1 MFKGAVLRYLLSD
14 ALSLIGNSIAG
25 VVLPLVLLARTGDVL
40 AAGSLAL
47 ICAVPQ
53 FVCGVV
59 GGAVLD
65 RVNRRTVSVVAD
77 LISAASCALLPV
89 VDEVWGLSF
98 GWFVVLGLLGAVGD
112 VPGMSARDALLPSVC
127 EREGTDLQRFV
138 GASQSL
144 GALVNIVGPA
154 VAALLIGFMDD
165 VDALWITA
173 AFSCGAASVT
183 LTLPRSVGEVSSS
196 NDATAACNGDVT
208 SDEVSIP
215 AGVDAVPAAPKKAGM
230 LAAAKPVLVDG
241 LSALFATD
249 SLLRASTLLSFGIT
263 MVMGSLQGIVLPA
276 YFTQQGQPEAVGYV
290 VSAMGAGLLVGSTAY
305 TALVHVMTRR
315 RWLVVSLLGMAASVC
330 VLGQFPELPV
340 LLAAAAVLGLFA
352 GPASALLGFFAFDRV
367 PDDRRGSAMGTLNA
381 LYLVVAPA
389 GAFVGSV
396 LISTVQIGGAGL
408 VLTGA
413 WVVVTALALTAR
425 PLRHLDGEV
434 EASLAD

>member
-14 ALSLIGNSIAG
+14 ALSLVGNSIAG

-98 GWFVVLGLLGAVGD
+98 GWFVALGLLGAVGD

-127 EREGTDLQRFV
+127 EREGADLQRFV

-165 VDALWITA
+165 VDALWVTA
-173 AFSCGAASVT
+173 AFSCAAALVT

-196 NDATAACNGDVT
+196 GAA
-208 SDEVSIP
+208 
-215 AGVDAVPAAPKKAGM
+215 AVPASSKRTGM
-230 LAAAKPVLVDG
+230 LAAAKSVLVDG

-276 YFTQQGQPEAVGYV
+276 YFTQLGQPEAVGYV

-305 TALVHVMTRR
+305 TALAHVMSRR

-330 VLGQFPELPV
+330 VLGRFPALPM
-340 LLAAAAVLGLFA
+340 LLAAASVLGLFA

-389 GAFVGSV
+389 GAFAGSV
-396 LISTVQIGGAGL
+396 LISTAQIGGAGV

-413 WVVVTALALTAR
+413 WVAVTALALIAR
-425 PLRHLDGEV
+425 PLRHLDACVG
-434 EASLAD
+434 

>member
-14 ALSLIGNSIAG
+14 ALSLVGNSIAG

-65 RVNRRTVSVVAD
+65 RVNRRTVSVGAD

-127 EREGTDLQRFV
+127 EREGADLQRFV

-144 GALVNIVGPA
+144 GALVNIIGPA

-165 VDALWITA
+165 VDALWVTA
-173 AFSCGAASVT
+173 AFSCAAALVT
-183 LTLPRSVGEVSSS
+183 LTLPRSVGEVSASGGSS
-196 NDATAACNGDVT
+196 
-208 SDEVSIP
+208 S
-215 AGVDAVPAAPKKAGM
+215 KKTGM
-230 LAAAKPVLVDG
+230 LTTAKSVLVDG
-241 LSALFATD
+241 LTALFATD
-249 SLLRASTLLSFGIT
+249 PLLRASTMLSFGIT

-276 YFTQQGQPEAVGYV
+276 YFTQLGQPQAVGYV

-305 TALVHVMTRR
+305 TALAHVMSRR

-330 VLGQFPELPV
+330 VLGQFPALPA
-340 LLAAAAVLGLFA
+340 LLGAAAVLGLFA

-389 GAFVGSV
+389 GAFLGSV
-396 LISTVQIGGAGL
+396 LISVAKIAGAGT
-408 VLTGA
+408 VLTAA
-413 WVVVTALALTAR
+413 WVAVTVLALVAR
-425 PLRHLDGEV
+425 PLRDLDDAVTVPEP
-434 EASLAD
+434 

>member
-14 ALSLIGNSIAG
+14 ALSLVGNSIAG

-47 ICAVPQ
+47 ICSVPQ

-98 GWFVVLGLLGAVGD
+98 GWFVALGLLGAVGD

-127 EREGTDLQRFV
+127 EREGADLQRFV

-165 VDALWITA
+165 VDALWVTA
-173 AFSCGAASVT
+173 AFSCAAALVT

-196 NDATAACNGDVT
+196 GADAAAC
-208 SDEVSIP
+208 
-215 AGVDAVPAAPKKAGM
+215 DAAACDAAASVASGNPGM
-230 LAAAKPVLVDG
+230 LAAAKSVLVDG

-276 YFTQQGQPEAVGYV
+276 YFTQLGQPEAVGYV

-305 TALVHVMTRR
+305 TALAHVMSRR

-330 VLGQFPELPV
+330 VLGQFPALPV
-340 LLAAAAVLGLFA
+340 LLAAASVLGLFA

-396 LISTVQIGGAGL
+396 LISTAQIGGAGV

-413 WVVVTALALTAR
+413 WVAVTTLALIAR
-425 PLRHLDGEV
+425 PLRRLDACVG
-434 EASLAD
+434 